1 MEGKVGED
9 DGLAIMGW
17 INLSTAEKV
26 VFKNILDRHWEM
38 PQMFWKVYIDFRW
51 PQSRETFW
59 EQD

>member
-1 MEGKVGED
+1 MGAVEGKVGED

-38 PQMFWKVYIDFRW
+38 PQMFWKVYIDFR
-51 PQSRETFW
+51 
-59 EQD
+59 